1 MNLEVAGLSNQRQ
14 LYHGLVWLGMLAVVG
29 CGAEQAT
36 QSPTGI
42 SVGNQTP
49 PPRPELVASTRSLTS
64 GSGFSVADLP
74 NYVPEVQVSGT
85 IRSYGFGFGGI
96 LVKWQEEFKR
106 FHPGIQFENT
116 LPTSDAAFPALIT
129 YSTDLAPNG
138 SEPAITETL
147 GFYETRGYHVSD
159 IVIASGAFDVKGRSN
174 GPVVFVH
181 QDNPLTQLSIDQLDG
196 IFGSQRNGGMRG
208 FEWTPSDARGIEQDI
223 RTWGELG
230 LGGEWADKPIQ
241 TYGHAPSGTTR
252 FFQRHVLMNTD
263 KWNPNYQ
270 GYAET
275 GSKMI
280 AAEDK
285 SEQRLGVRYML
296 ENELAKNPYG
306 IAWTIMSQA
315 EGIAN
320 IKPIA
325 LAPRGTTQY
334 VTPSQQSFRDRSYPL
349 VRSVYLYFDRK
360 PDEPIDP
367 KLREFM
373 RYALSR
379 EGQQLVAD
387 GDYLPLTAA
396 FAREQRARLDA
407 GSPGKFKSE

>member
-1 MNLEVAGLSNQRQ
+1 MNLNRSGIRWHCYSVLLMVMAS
-14 LYHGLVWLGMLAVVG
+14 G
-29 CGAEQAT
+29 CNGDRAIDMDSASGQETA
-36 QSPTGI
+36 
-42 SVGNQTP
+42 
-49 PPRPELVASTRSLTS
+49 PRPELVASTQALTT

-74 NYVPEVQVSGT
+74 AYEPQVRVSGL

-96 LVKWQEEFKR
+96 LVKWQEDFKR
-106 FHPGIQFENT
+106 FHPDIRFENT
-116 LPTSDAAFPALIT
+116 LPTSDAAFPALVT

-159 IVIASGAFDVKGRSN
+159 IVVASGAFDVKGRSN

-181 QDNPLTQLSIDQLDG
+181 KDNPLIGLSIDQLDG
-196 IFGSQRNGGMRG
+196 IFGSERNGGMRG
-208 FEWTPSDARGIEQDI
+208 FEWTPLGARGAEHNI
-223 RTWGELG
+223 RTWGDLG
-230 LGGEWADKPIQ
+230 LSGEWADKPIQ

-270 GYAET
+270 GYVET

-285 SEQRLGVRYML
+285 AEQRLGVRYML
-296 ENELAKNPYG
+296 EHELAKNPYG
-306 IAWTIMSQA
+306 IAWSIMSQA
-315 EGIAN
+315 EGIEG
-320 IKPIA
+320 IKPLA
-325 LAPRGTTQY
+325 LAKRGTTDY
-334 VTPSQQSFRDRSYPL
+334 VIPSQQSFRERSYPL
-349 VRSVYLYFDRK
+349 VRSVYLYFDRV
-360 PDEPIDP
+360 PGDPLDP

-379 EGQQLVAD
+379 EGQQHVAD
-387 GDYLPLTAA
+387 GDYLPLTAG
-396 FAREQRARLDA
+396 FAREQRARLD
-407 GSPGKFKSE
+407 

>member
-1 MNLEVAGLSNQRQ
+1 MNHSRIRWH
-14 LYHGLVWLGMLAVVG
+14 YCAVLLMVMATG
-29 CGAEQAT
+29 CNDKKAT
-36 QSPTGI
+36 DTG
-42 SVGNQTP
+42 SDGHQQTA
-49 PPRPELVASTRSLTS
+49 PRPELVASTQALTS

-74 NYVPEVQVSGT
+74 AYEPQIKVSGI

-96 LVKWQEEFKR
+96 LVKWQQDFKR
-106 FHPGIQFENT
+106 FHPEIVFENT
-116 LPTSDAAFPALIT
+116 LPTSDAAFPALVT
-129 YSTDLAPNG
+129 YSTDIAPNG

-159 IVIASGAFDVKGRSN
+159 IVVASGAFDVKGRSN
-174 GPVVFVH
+174 GPVIFVH
-181 QDNPLTQLSIDQLDG
+181 KDNPITQLTIDQLDG
-196 IFGSQRNGGMRG
+196 IFGSERNGGMRG
-208 FEWTPSDARGIEQDI
+208 FEWTPSDARGADQDI
-223 RTWGELG
+223 RTWGDLG
-230 LGGEWADKPIQ
+230 LSGEWADKPIQ

-285 SEQRLGVRYML
+285 AEQRLGVRYML
-296 ENELAKNPYG
+296 EHELAQNPYG
-306 IAWTIMSQA
+306 IVWTIMSQA
-315 EGIAN
+315 EGIDG
-320 IKPIA
+320 IKPLA
-325 LAPRGTTQY
+325 LAKRGSTTY
-334 VTPSQQSFRDRSYPL
+334 VAPSQQSFRDRTYPL

-360 PDEPIDP
+360 PGEPLEP
-367 KLREFM
+367 KLHEFM

-379 EGQQLVAD
+379 EGQQHVAD

-396 FAREQRARLDA
+396 FAHEQRARLD
-407 GSPGKFKSE
+407 

>member
-1 MNLEVAGLSNQRQ
+1 MNLKHAKVCAGLLLMVMMAGCSFEPSTTDTKSVSRQ
-14 LYHGLVWLGMLAVVG
+14 DN
-29 CGAEQAT
+29 T
-36 QSPTGI
+36 
-42 SVGNQTP
+42 
-49 PPRPELVASTRSLTS
+49 PRPELLASTHALTS

-74 NYVPEVQVSGT
+74 AYAPEVQVSGT
-85 IRSYGFGFGGI
+85 IRNYGFGFGGI
-96 LVKWQEEFKR
+96 LVKWQEDFKR
-106 FHPGIQFENT
+106 FHPDIRFENT
-116 LPTSDAAFPALIT
+116 LPTSDAAFPALVT

-159 IVIASGAFDVKGRSN
+159 VVVASGAFDVKGRSN
-174 GPVVFVH
+174 GPVIFVH
-181 QDNPLTQLSIDQLDG
+181 QDNPITALTIDQLDG
-196 IFGSQRNGGMRG
+196 IFGAERNGGMRG
-208 FEWTPSDARGIEQDI
+208 FEWTPSDARGPEHDI
-223 RTWGELG
+223 RTWGDLG
-230 LGGEWADKPIQ
+230 LTGEWADKPIQ
-241 TYGHAPSGTTR
+241 TYGHAPSGTAR

-285 SEQRLGVRYML
+285 AEQRLGVRYML
-296 ENELAKNPYG
+296 EHELAQNPYG

-315 EGIAN
+315 EGIDN
-320 IKPIA
+320 IKPLA
-325 LAPRGTTQY
+325 LARRGSMQY
-334 VTPSQQSFRDRSYPL
+334 VTPSQHSFRDRSYPL

-360 PDEPIDP
+360 PGDSLDP

-379 EGQQLVAD
+379 EGQEHVAD
-387 GDYLPLTAA
+387 GDYLPLTAE
-396 FAREQRARLDA
+396 FAREQRARLD
-407 GSPGKFKSE
+407 